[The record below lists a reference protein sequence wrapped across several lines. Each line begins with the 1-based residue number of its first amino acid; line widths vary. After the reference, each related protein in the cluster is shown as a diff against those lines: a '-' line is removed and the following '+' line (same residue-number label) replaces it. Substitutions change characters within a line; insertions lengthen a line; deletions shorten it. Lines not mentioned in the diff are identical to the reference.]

1 MSDHWPL
8 CTGNGR
14 WQMAGKRESS
24 PFTFTVTALKGLDVF
39 HILNCPNPM
48 MFYVDDE
55 SDDVWV
61 VDVECGMWDVEC

>member
-1 MSDHWPL
+1 
-8 CTGNGR
+8 
-14 WQMAGKRESS
+14 
-24 PFTFTVTALKGLDVF
+24 
-39 HILNCPNPM
+39 M